1 VDVTSQNNTELLG
14 ILYNGILYESMTA
27 FRSAWSSPSFE
38 KLPKPQEGDWCKTE
52 RSGEP
57 MPFDSEPG
65 PVQVSTSQRYA
76 IDYENNYIEWMDFS
90 FHMGVSRYRG
100 LALYNINYQ
109 GERIIFELGKN
120 ISIRIAE
127 VNTNT
132 KNFTAMQEALAHYA
146 SNDPVRGQTFYLD
159 SMYGGFGQNMNQ
171 LVPGWDCPATATY
184 LDTAYSPGSI
194 CVFERDAGF
203 PMARHNFGTSYS
215 IVKNI
220 VLVARTIATVGNYDY
235 MFDYEFRYDGSIEV
249 TVRASGYIEGTY
261 FSHNED
267 YGYHIHDALSGAMV
281 SLAHFHHL
289 RILLIQSIAR
299 PRDQLQNRHGY

>member
-1 VDVTSQNNTELLG
+1 
-14 ILYNGILYESMTA
+14 LYDSLAT

-38 KLPKPQEGDWCKTE
+38 KLLKPEEGDWCKTD

-57 MPFDSEPG
+57 MPFDFEPG

-76 IDYENNYIEWMDFS
+76 IDTENKYVEWMDFS
-90 FHMGVSRYRG
+90 FYMGISPYRG

-109 GERIIFELGKN
+109 GERIIFELGKT
-120 ISIRIAE
+120 SWFRFTD
-127 VNTNT
+127 VDTNYP
-132 KNFTAMQEALAHYA
+132 KFPALQEALALYA
-146 SNDPVRGQTFYLD
+146 SNDPTRGQTFYLD
-159 SMYGGFGQNMNQ
+159 SMEGGFGADMNQ

-184 LDTAYSPGSI
+184 LDTAYKPGSI
-194 CVFERDAGF
+194 CIFERDAGF
-203 PMARHNFGTSYS
+203 PISRHRVGNSYS
-215 IVKNI
+215 VVKNI
-220 VLVARTIATVGNYDY
+220 VLVARTIATIGNYDY

-281 SLAHFHHL
+281 SLAHFNQIQNML
-289 RILLIQSIAR
+289 MINSTTTLSTSKSTWILKEEQIPWKKSKSSL
-299 PRDQLQNRHGY
+299 